1 VRHNKR
7 GLRTRDAILR
17 PKALQRTYPKMKRP
31 AWGIVFFCAAAGL
44 AGPAGAEPA
53 AGGPSANLTI
63 RVENVLPSGG
73 ILRLGVYDRGRYPDD
88 NSTPIASANVAAISG
103 ETTVILRNLPP
114 GLYAIEAF
122 QDVNANGQ
130 MDTSWLGLPQEPFG
144 FSRDAVPFLSKP
156 SFDDVKFTL
165 AAGDNVQILHLQS
178 LIKPSPADRARDAV
192 RDRQQ

>member
-1 VRHNKR
+1 VGDR
-7 GLRTRDAILR
+7 L
-17 PKALQRTYPKMKRP
+17 
-31 AWGIVFFCAAAGL
+31 FCAAAGL

-144 FSRDAVPFLSKP
+144 FPATPCRFSANLFRRREVHACRRRQRTNSAFAKPDQAV
-156 SFDDVKFTL
+156 TRGQG
-165 AAGDNVQILHLQS
+165 A
-178 LIKPSPADRARDAV
+178 
-192 RDRQQ
+192 